1 MKRKEKDYTVI
12 IGCGRLGATIANT
25 LSDENKNVMVVD
37 SDEDSLRKLSSS
49 FAGQTYVGDASDY
62 FVLDEINLKKANVV
76 IVVTHK
82 DNLNIMLA
90 QIAKEIY
97 HVERVIARLYD
108 PERDVV
114 YKELGIETIYP
125 AYLESE
131 QLMQWYNK
139 VEAKSDEDR

>member
-49 FAGQTYVGDASDY
+49 FAGQTYVGDDSDY

>member
-25 LSDENKNVMVVD
+25 LSDEKKNVMVVD

-90 QIAKEIY
+90 KIAKEIY

-131 QLMQWYNK
+131 QLMQWDNK